1 MVLEIATR
9 WQAAVNTEHLLRM
22 AFCWAETRREE
33 KKKIVRVSWET
44 LCYLLTVNTHGTQN
58 IKTVT
63 PLPECTFFQSYQ
75 MCYKNITAISY
86 IL

>member
-33 KKKIVRVSWET
+33 RKKIVRVSWET
-44 LCYLLTVNTHGTQN
+44 LCYLHSGRGFASKWAPLFLQYVNE
-58 IKTVT
+58 K
-63 PLPECTFFQSYQ
+63 
-75 MCYKNITAISY
+75 
-86 IL
+86 